1 MKSSFSKTRTKV
13 ASAARE
19 DAAQALAAYP
29 APLQMMGHDSEAR
42 AQHHFH
48 DQINSSPRVM
58 QLYGNHL
65 QSNVAAPLGQVHQGV
80 VQRHVS
86 ADGVVQLSRWGEW
99 ENSLQTVSPGTQSL
113 ALFGMAIVN
122 EFLSSGIHARIGGSL
137 AAKMLGGVR
146 EPADLDVEVS
156 GAPGAD
162 ADAKAMFLRWVGKRI
177 LTGEG
182 GQLFFI
188 SEYSNQ
194 SGVVAVKYHGPIIGS
209 LPEMDDDDYEDK
221 VETHMKMLREAPAI
235 ATKVDFSSEALFTLT
250 DLKAPD
256 AKGDK
261 RGHYGAEYLIASYLN
276 RLASNMK
283 DGSGDK
289 KDDKGQ
295 IVALLQGLMA
305 KGDEKQKVPE
315 GKAEK
320 SVFFEKVKEKVI
332 GHINSQSNKKLPS
345 ILILLQQAC
354 DQLITGGASNA
365 VHGSSVASSQT
376 QASSWLTITEDTY
389 LAIKALAEDRGLED
403 EADDL
408 VAAFKAGGPYNA
420 REGVEAALLTVVPQ
434 KQDAVT
440 RIVDYIVE
448 EYAE

>member
-1 MKSSFSKTRTKV
+1 M
-13 ASAARE
+13 
-19 DAAQALAAYP
+19 
-29 APLQMMGHDSEAR
+29 
-42 AQHHFH
+42 
-48 DQINSSPRVM
+48 
-58 QLYGNHL
+58 
-65 QSNVAAPLGQVHQGV
+65 
-80 VQRHVS
+80 
-86 ADGVVQLSRWGEW
+86 
-99 ENSLQTVSPGTQSL
+99 
-113 ALFGMAIVN
+113 
-122 EFLSSGIHARIGGSL
+122 

-156 GAPGAD
+156 GDLGAD

-209 LPEMDDDDYEDK
+209 LPAMDDDNYEDK
-221 VETHMKMLREAPAI
+221 VETYVKMLREAPAF

-256 AKGDK
+256 AKKDK

-283 DGSGDK
+283 DGSGDQ

-305 KGDEKQKVPE
+305 KGDEKQKVPK

-320 SVFFEKVKEKVI
+320 SVFIKKVKEEVI

-354 DQLITGGASNA
+354 DQIITGGASNA

-420 REGVEAALLTVVPQ
+420 REDVEAALLTVVPQ
-434 KQDAVT
+434 KQDAVR